1 MKRPYR
7 NFPENADECASF
19 GELKMCYDR
28 LMNSYQ
34 ECKRMKGAT
43 ETALRRTGQ
52 SEKEAVREAKKVR
65 KDLVTI
71 TKKQKAKEEASKA
84 GYWSG
89 GAAVTVALFY
99 ELCKAGNTWI
109 GGAKFQEFWQHE
121 AMVSTL
127 TFMMT
132 SMFAWAY
139 KAMHPN
145 SK

>member
-7 NFPENADECASF
+7 NFPQNPDECASF

-28 LMNSYQ
+28 LMDAYQ

-43 ETALRRTGQ
+43 ESALRRTGK
-52 SEKEAVREAKKVR
+52 SEKEAVLEAKKVR

-84 GYWSG
+84 NYWSG
-89 GAAVTVALFY
+89 GAAVVVALYY
-99 ELCKAGNTWI
+99 ELCKAGDTWI
-109 GGAKFQEFWQHE
+109 GGEKYQSFCQHE

-127 TFMMT
+127 TFLMT
-132 SMFAWAY
+132 AIFAWAY
-139 KAMHPN
+139 KAAHPN

>member
-1 MKRPYR
+1 
-7 NFPENADECASF
+7 
-19 GELKMCYDR
+19 
-28 LMNSYQ
+28 
-34 ECKRMKGAT
+34 MKGAT
-43 ETALRRTGQ
+43 ETALRRTGK
-52 SEKEAVREAKKVR
+52 SEKEAVQEAKKVR
-65 KDLVTI
+65 RDLVTI

-109 GGAKFQEFWQHE
+109 GGVKFQDFWQHE

-127 TFMMT
+127 TFMVT
-132 SMFAWAY
+132 ALFGWAY
-139 KAMHPN
+139 KAMHPE

>member
-7 NFPENADECASF
+7 NFPQNPDECSSF
-19 GELKMCYDR
+19 GELKMCYSR
-28 LMNSYQ
+28 LMSSYQ

-43 ETALRRTGQ
+43 ETALRRTGK
-52 SEKEAVREAKKVR
+52 SEKEAVLEAKKVR

-84 GYWSG
+84 NYWSG
-89 GAAVTVALFY
+89 GAAVVVALYY
-99 ELCKAGNTWI
+99 ELCKAGDTWI
-109 GGAKFQEFWQHE
+109 GGEKYQSFWQHE

-127 TFMMT
+127 TFIMT

-139 KAMHPN
+139 KAAHPN